1 MQPYAVVEAYD
12 VVSYVRYCFTV
23 AGIVLLPDTLHFQV
37 QKETLHNGVVPAV
50 AFATHAANQAVF
62 FQQRLMLATCLLRA
76 PV

>member
-12 VVSYVRYCFTV
+12 VVSYVRYRFTV
-23 AGIVLLPDTLHFQV
+23 AGIVLLPDTLH
-37 QKETLHNGVVPAV
+37 NGVIPAV

-62 FQQRLMLATCLLRA
+62 LQQRLMLATCVLRA

>member
-23 AGIVLLPDTLHFQV
+23 VGIVLLPDTLH
-37 QKETLHNGVVPAV
+37 NGVFPAV
-50 AFATHAANQAVF
+50 VFATHAANQAVF
-62 FQQRLMLATCLLRA
+62 LQQRLMLATCVLRA